1 MIYNIVHPYA
11 MAIPA
16 DSFGEAV
23 KNYVKINHDLSVR
36 ELIITDQIRNM
47 KANLEYYNK
56 GNRKKVSISLSPT
69 TLPLDIKDDGQII
82 SPLNSWPYSPSISY
96 DTKEYPSTTFIPGIS
111 YNPLGPL
118 GPLGSISPLGFGP
131 FGPLRSISPL
141 GLGSLGPLSS
151 IAPLGVGPFGYGITP
166 NLASNVRDYY
176 AYKA

>member
-1 MIYNIVHPYA
+1 

-16 DSFGEAV
+16 DSFKDAI
-23 KNYVKINHDLSVR
+23 KYYVRLNDRLSL
-36 ELIITDQIRNM
+36 ENLIITDQTTHMNAHL
-47 KANLEYYNK
+47 KYYNE
-56 GNRKKVSISLSPT
+56 GNKKKVSMSLSPT
-69 TLPLDIKDDGQII
+69 TWPLTIKDDGRIE